1 MRYTTT
7 LALAVVVLVAV
18 VLIYLHM
25 DDLTGGK
32 KPAEKPAGNRALVED
47 LAVDDLAAARLEEA
61 GADGQM
67 KAKMAFAKKDGKWR
81 LSEPM
86 DAAADDYEVGR
97 LLQAALEGK
106 YRQSL
111 KPGAAGQPDLEALGL
126 EPPAYRLTLTAKAK
140 DDKPART
147 VTVDVGRKAAFGEG
161 LYARLGG
168 AEKAVVLERA
178 DLLERAGE
186 RLDKYRGRDLLTLTR
201 DDVVR
206 IEIQGEKGKCRI
218 DRAEDNKDR
227 WVLAQP
233 AAARA
238 DSEVVSTLL
247 GAAIGLTATDF
258 VDDAAA
264 DLGRY
269 GLDKPRLVVTLYKPG
284 KPPEKPKDEKA
295 KEDNKAGDEK
305 KEAEKPAAKPEPQ
318 PAVVLRFG
326 TWADLKKESVYL
338 ALGDSKA
345 VVSVQ
350 NDAYGNLNKTSSN
363 LRDKRVL
370 AVEKDRVT
378 QVALRVPAKLAEKE
392 ADVAYELVKAD
403 GQWKVKVEGRP
414 EAKADAER
422 VDGLLKELADLKVIY
437 FAEGENADV
446 AKGFAARG
454 SVRIQMEKESAA
466 TGFEIGGPS
475 GDVPAL
481 VKNIREDWVGR
492 INNKDLKQLRQDW
505 LDLLDKQ
512 VFSLDSRKATRLA
525 IRTADRTA
533 VFEKTGETWALTAP
547 VKEEARPGFAADR
560 LDDLRDLKATKLVAA
575 TKDFKKYN
583 LDPGEVEVT
592 ATLAPEKAGDKPVE
606 KTLRLAHHE
615 KSTIVGRTGD
625 SDLVFEVPLAL
636 FKDLAGEPLPKGL
649 TSIPAADV
657 TGFDVVAGDARVAL
671 VKVDKKW
678 FRADAAG
685 RPDEEVDTAKADD
698 VVRAAAGLDAV
709 RWAAYDAKD
718 PAAFGLD
725 KPAVR
730 ITMTTPKGKTT
741 LLVSEKTVSAETA
754 ALFDEEPLRYAMTD
768 GGKRIAILSGEPLRK
783 LLGAAK
789 DLSPAKPE
797 APKDAPKKE
806 EAKPAEKK

>member
-7 LALAVVVLVAV
+7 LALAVVVLVAA

-32 KPAEKPAGNRALVED
+32 KPAEKPAGNMALVED
-47 LAVDDLAAARLEEA
+47 LAVDDLAAARLEA
-61 GADGQM
+61 PGPDGAM
-67 KAKMAFAKKDGKWR
+67 KAKMALAKKDGKWR

-86 DAAADDYEVGR
+86 DAATDDYEVGR
-97 LLQAALEGK
+97 LLQAAVEGK

-111 KPGAAGQPDLEALGL
+111 KPGAAGQPDLKALGL
-126 EPPAYRLTLTAKAK
+126 DPPAYRLTLTAKAK

-161 LYARLGG
+161 LYARLSG
-168 AEKAVVLERA
+168 AEKVVVLERA

-186 RLDKYRGRDLLTLTR
+186 RLDKYRSRDLVTLVR

-206 IEIQGEKGKCRI
+206 IEIQGEKGTCRI

-238 DSEVVSTLL
+238 DTEVVSAAL
-247 GAAIGLTATDF
+247 GAALGLTATDF

-295 KEDNKAGDEK
+295 KDQKADDEK
-305 KEAEKPAAKPEPQ
+305 KEAEKPAVKPEPQ

-326 TWADLKKESVYL
+326 AWADLKKESVYL

-345 VVSVQ
+345 VVSVP
-350 NDAYGNLNKTSSN
+350 NEAYGHLNKAPAD

-370 AVEKDRVT
+370 AIEKDRVT

-392 ADVAYELVKAD
+392 ADVAYDLVKAD

-422 VDGLLKELADLKVIY
+422 VDALLKELADLKVIY

-454 SVRIQMEKESAA
+454 SVRIQMAKDSAA

-512 VFSLDSRKATRLA
+512 VFSLDARKATRLA

-560 LDDLRDLKATKLVAA
+560 LDDLKDLKATKFVAA

-583 LDPGEVEVT
+583 LDPGEVEVA
-592 ATLAPEKAGDKPVE
+592 ATLAPEKAGEKPVE

-615 KSTIVGRTGD
+615 KSAILGRAGD
-625 SDLVFEVPLAL
+625 GDIVFEVPLAL

-649 TSIPAADV
+649 TSVAAADV
-657 TGFDVVAGDARVAL
+657 TGFDIVAGDARVAL

-698 VVRAAAGLDAV
+698 VVRSAAGLDAV

-741 LLVSEKTVSAETA
+741 LLVSEKAVSAETA
-754 ALFDEEPLRYAMTD
+754 ALFDEDPLRYAMTD

-789 DLSPAKPE
+789 DLSPAMPQ
-797 APKDAPKKE
+797 APKDTPKKE
-806 EAKPAEKK
+806 EAQPAQKK